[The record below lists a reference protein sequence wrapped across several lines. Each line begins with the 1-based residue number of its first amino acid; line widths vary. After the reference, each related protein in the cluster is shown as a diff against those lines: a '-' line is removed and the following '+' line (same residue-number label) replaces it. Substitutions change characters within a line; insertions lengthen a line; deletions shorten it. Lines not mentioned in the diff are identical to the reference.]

1 MAAAASGGAGDSTE
15 GPSVTGGLLGLG
27 EHDLDDLKAQATVL
41 TAQVAKK
48 PKLTHRLF
56 FEEERGL
63 KKVLQ
68 DFPKLK
74 FKGKG
79 REFED
84 LQVLMTNYR
93 RWFKDIYPFEDSF
106 EDLIWKA
113 RTCLQAKEK
122 DDSGLESDPREQ
134 LHMLRFEYKNSGAA
148 GTKGLSSSSQA
159 ASAPQV
165 SDEAKKRIEENRK
178 KALEIKRKRQADTG
192 AAPDPLQAPAP
203 TFMDLDDE
211 DIFGFGGG
219 LDRASGPGPTA
230 MDEED
235 DVFGFGGGLD
245 DDDDGGAPAPRP
257 AAGAQDDLD
266 RHLAAFPTEEAVA
279 PTAVQPPAK
288 AADPEVA
295 KKVAANK
302 ARALEMKKKKQEAA
316 AAAAAAQA
324 STLAQA
330 KAALPSQDVMPPTS
344 DPGAATDDKQSQQA
358 GPWDDMIFEDE
369 EEDIF
374 GFGGGLDG

>member
-1 MAAAASGGAGDSTE
+1 MAAAAPGGAGDSTE

-27 EHDLDDLKAQATVL
+27 EHDLDDLKAPGTFL
-41 TAQVAKK
+41 TTQVAKK

-63 KKVLQ
+63 RKVLQ

-84 LQVLMTNYR
+84 LQLLMTSYR
-93 RWFKDIYPFEDSF
+93 RWFKDIYPFEDNF

-113 RTCLQAKEK
+113 RACLQAKEK

-134 LHMLRFEYKNSGAA
+134 LHMLRFEYKNSGAG
-148 GTKGLSSSSQA
+148 GTKGPSSSQA
-159 ASAPQV
+159 ALAPKV

-178 KALEIKRKRQADTG
+178 KALEIKRKRQAEAG
-192 AAPDPLQAPAP
+192 AAPEPSHAPAS
-203 TFMDLDDE
+203 TVMDLDDE

-219 LDRASGPGPTA
+219 LDQASGPGPTA
-230 MDEED
+230 MDEEEE

-257 AAGAQDDLD
+257 AAGAQDELD
-266 RHLAAFPTEEAVA
+266 RHLAAFPREEAAA
-279 PTAVQPPAK
+279 PAATQPSAK
-288 AADPEVA
+288 AQDPEMA

-302 ARALEMKKKKQEAA
+302 ARALEIKKKKQEE

-324 STLAQA
+324 SKIAQA
-330 KAALPSQDVMPPTS
+330 KAASPLQ
-344 DPGAATDDKQSQQA
+344 DDKQSQQA
-358 GPWDDMIFEDE
+358 GPWDDMIFDDE
-369 EEDIF
+369 EEDVF